1 MNLTKQFIFAVVVVC
16 IVAIPSSL
24 DATSTRTERQTLE
37 GLKRVLVDVQVLRQ
51 GEVSVELNQTAIRRD
66 IQTTLDTLGIRR
78 QGLPEAEKNGNILGL
93 TIAVMHP
100 ESEGEMSG
108 FYVYTAELVLRQRV
122 NLVRKRGVRASAI
135 TWMAS
140 TTGCVIPDELN
151 NSVRRSV
158 ATVLD
163 MFAEDYREVNR

>member
-1 MNLTKQFIFAVVVVC
+1 MNLTKQLVFAAVVVC
-16 IVAIPSSL
+16 IVVRPSSL

-37 GLKRVLVDVQVLRQ
+37 GLKRVLVEVEVLRQ
-51 GEVSVELNQTAIRRD
+51 GEVSVELNQTVVRGD

-100 ESEGEMSG
+100 ESDGKMSG
-108 FYVYTAELVLRQRV
+108 FYVYTVELVLRQRV
-122 NLVRKRGVRASAI
+122 KLVRKRGVRASAI

-140 TTGCVIPDELN
+140 TTGCAIPDELN
-151 NSVRRSV
+151 SSVHRSV
-158 ATVLD
+158 MSVLE

>member
-1 MNLTKQFIFAVVVVC
+1 MNLTKQFIFAAVVVC
-16 IVAIPSSL
+16 IIAIPSSL

-51 GEVSVELNQTAIRRD
+51 GEVSVELNQTAMRRD

-93 TIAVMHP
+93 TIAVMNP
-100 ESEGEMSG
+100 ESEGGMSG

-122 NLVRKRGVRASAI
+122 KLVRKRGVRASAI

-140 TTGCVIPDELN
+140 TTGCAIPDELN

-158 ATVLD
+158 ATVLE
-163 MFAEDYREVNR
+163 MFAEDYREVNQ